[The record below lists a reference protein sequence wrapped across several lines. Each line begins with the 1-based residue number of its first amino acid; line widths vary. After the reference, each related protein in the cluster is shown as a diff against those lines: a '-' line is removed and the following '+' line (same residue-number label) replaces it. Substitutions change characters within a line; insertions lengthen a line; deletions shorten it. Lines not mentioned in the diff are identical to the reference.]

1 MTPPNKRIVPKVSLI
16 QRRGS
21 TVANSGIILSSPQ
34 TSFEAQY
41 LANQVQLYYN
51 SQDAE
56 RCTLLQQFNHDP
68 EKFDYRLLLEQL
80 ANSSVARAQQ
90 TTSQSALTTS
100 RIGV

>member
-1 MTPPNKRIVPKVSLI
+1 M
-16 QRRGS
+16 
-21 TVANSGIILSSPQ
+21 SGEVDTAHL
-34 TSFEAQY
+34 TSFEVQY